1 MRYVSVNS
9 IEEGMVIAKQ
19 LIGKNGELLL
29 NSGAVL
35 VKSYINKIKALGY
48 SGVYVEDKLSTGIEI
63 SDVIDEKLRHA
74 AVKEIKDTFISI
86 NNGKKISLKY
96 INEIKKVVTSII
108 DNILANKDAMVNIID
123 LKVFDDYTYFHS
135 VNVCVLSLVIGTSL
149 NYNKDQLYKLGLA
162 AIMHDIGKVFVPK
175 KILNKNAALTKDEF
189 EVVKKHSYLG
199 YSYIKD
205 NTEIPSMSYVGILQ
219 HHEKFNGTGYPFN
232 LNGDKISQFGRIV
245 SIVDVYDALTSNRS
259 YRNAASPSEAI
270 EFIMGNSGNSF
281 DPVLVDIFC
290 KKVAPY
296 PIGTSI
302 LLSDNRIGL
311 VIQNYEDC
319 CTRPVVKIYKH
330 GNKKVKPYIIDLK
343 NDKNAMSVTI
353 KNYA

>member
-1 MRYVSVNS
+1 
-9 IEEGMVIAKQ
+9 
-19 LIGKNGELLL
+19 
-29 NSGAVL
+29 
-35 VKSYINKIKALGY
+35 
-48 SGVYVEDKLSTGIEI
+48 
-63 SDVIDEKLRHA
+63 
-74 AVKEIKDTFISI
+74 
-86 NNGKKISLKY
+86 
-96 INEIKKVVTSII
+96 
-108 DNILANKDAMVNIID
+108 
-123 LKVFDDYTYFHS
+123 
-135 VNVCVLSLVIGTSL
+135 
-149 NYNKDQLYKLGLA
+149 LGLA

>member
-149 NYNKDQLYKLGLA
+149 NYNKDQ
-162 AIMHDIGKVFVPK
+162 
-175 KILNKNAALTKDEF
+175 
-189 EVVKKHSYLG
+189 
-199 YSYIKD
+199 
-205 NTEIPSMSYVGILQ
+205 
-219 HHEKFNGTGYPFN
+219 
-232 LNGDKISQFGRIV
+232 
-245 SIVDVYDALTSNRS
+245 
-259 YRNAASPSEAI
+259 
-270 EFIMGNSGNSF
+270 
-281 DPVLVDIFC
+281 
-290 KKVAPY
+290 
-296 PIGTSI
+296 
-302 LLSDNRIGL
+302 
-311 VIQNYEDC
+311 
-319 CTRPVVKIYKH
+319 
-330 GNKKVKPYIIDLK
+330 
-343 NDKNAMSVTI
+343 
-353 KNYA
+353 